1 MEFIK
6 GLPKSDGKDIILVV
20 VDRFTKFAHFL
31 PLSHPFSA
39 PKVAQEF
46 FDLVYKLHGLPVTI
60 ISDRDPIFLSRFW
73 SELLQKVG
81 IKLNLTTAYHPQSD
95 GQCERV
101 NPCVEN
107 SLFTMHDFKQ
117 TQALE

>member
-1 MEFIK
+1 MNKHENMHIPGLLQPIESPDGPWKGVCMDFLT

-31 PLSHPFSA
+31 PLSHPISA

-46 FDLVYKLHGLPVTI
+46 FYLVYKLHGLPVTI

-73 SELLQKVG
+73 
-81 IKLNLTTAYHPQSD
+81 
-95 GQCERV
+95 R
-101 NPCVEN
+101 N
-107 SLFTMHDFKQ
+107 S
-117 TQALE
+117 